1 MGFDLALH
9 VGHNSSYTIAKD
21 GKILETLELER
32 LVGQKNAGHFYYLRV
47 QNYLTIAHWIKKYF
61 EKKYKVDKY
70 DTIVRLTGNEYY
82 ENITLGDVLEFFN
95 GEKYTFTPHQD
106 THAASSLY
114 QSPHKEALIISCDGG
129 GDDGVFVTYHA
140 KRGEPIVKLRNIPK
154 YSLGMKYAQIGS
166 VIPQIH
172 KSKVE
177 LKNELGHKW
186 YCWAESRNM
195 DNLVNSGK
203 LMGLAAY
210 GKVRE
215 EWIEAFEEYYAD
227 FDTLMVGFKEMDT
240 KLDEMLNKLGL
251 PGKKLEWLGLTY
263 YMRDEETGRDLAAT
277 NQYVF
282 EKIFEQLITPELE
295 QFPNLPL
302 HITGGC
308 GLNILNNTKWLNKRE
323 TFIIPNPND
332 CGISL
337 GLMLNHLKPEEAFDS
352 TYLGPEPFDSEMLAE
367 YIEEHDGKIL
377 DIDTLTKDLVE
388 GSIIGIVRGKSEH
401 GSRALGNRSILC
413 NPMLPGMKDIL
424 NEKVKNREYYRPF
437 APVMRY
443 EDVDKYYIWGK
454 GESRWMSFAAEIRP
468 EYKDI
473 LKEIVHADGTSRIQT
488 VKREQNP
495 WLYDLLTSFEKQTG
509 VGILLNTSFNV
520 AGKPILNTYRDAL
533 EVYNKTKLDGVVFD
547 DYYIKKLK

>member
-1 MGFDLALH
+1 
-9 VGHNSSYTIAKD
+9 
-21 GKILETLELER
+21 
-32 LVGQKNAGHFYYLRV
+32 
-47 QNYLTIAHWIKKYF
+47 
-61 EKKYKVDKY
+61 
-70 DTIVRLTGNEYY
+70 
-82 ENITLGDVLEFFN
+82 
-95 GEKYTFTPHQD
+95 
-106 THAASSLY
+106 
-114 QSPHKEALIISCDGG
+114 
-129 GDDGVFVTYHA
+129 
-140 KRGEPIVKLRNIPK
+140 
-154 YSLGMKYAQIGS
+154 
-166 VIPQIH
+166 
-172 KSKVE
+172 
-177 LKNELGHKW
+177 
-186 YCWAESRNM
+186 
-195 DNLVNSGK
+195 
-203 LMGLAAY
+203 
-210 GKVRE
+210 
-215 EWIEAFEEYYAD
+215 
-227 FDTLMVGFKEMDT
+227 
-240 KLDEMLNKLGL
+240 
-251 PGKKLEWLGLTY
+251 
-263 YMRDEETGRDLAAT
+263 MRDEETGRDLAAT

-352 TYLGPEPFDSEMLAE
+352 TYLGPEPFDSDMLAE
-367 YIEEHDGKIL
+367 YIEEYNGKVL
-377 DIDTLTKDLVE
+377 DMDTLTKDLVD
-388 GSIIGIVRGKSEH
+388 GNIIGIVKGRSEH

-413 NPMLPGMKDIL
+413 NPMLSGMKDTL

-509 VGILLNTSFNV
+509 IGILLNTSFNV

-547 DYYIKKLK
+547 DYYIKKVK